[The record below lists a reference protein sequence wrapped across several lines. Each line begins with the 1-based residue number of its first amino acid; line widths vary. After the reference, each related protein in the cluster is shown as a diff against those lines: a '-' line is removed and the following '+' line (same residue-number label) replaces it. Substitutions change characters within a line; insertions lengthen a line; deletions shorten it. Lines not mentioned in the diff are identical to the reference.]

1 MAMKPAISADETELI
16 GNDSKIRANNAIFML
31 LCVKAS
37 FHIQSCWSGSGS
49 RYVNQ
54 RWHIADSIKVALGI
68 GNWQFGIVHLG
79 RYRTM
84 Q

>member
-1 MAMKPAISADETELI
+1 MAMKPAIRADEAELT
-16 GNDSKIRANNAIFML
+16 GNDSKIRTNNAIFLL
-31 LCVKAS
+31 LCVKAG
-37 FHIQSCWSGSGS
+37 FHRRSCRSGS

-54 RWHIADSIKVALGI
+54 RWDIADSIKAALGI
-68 GNWQFGIVHLG
+68 GNWQLGIGHWG

>member
-1 MAMKPAISADETELI
+1 MKPAIRADETELI

-31 LCVKAS
+31 LCVKAG
-37 FHIQSCWSGSGS
+37 FHIRSSRSGS

-54 RWHIADSIKVALGI
+54 RWHIADSIKVTLGI